1 MIVVPAPTVMVAPG
15 VTVTVVPAA
24 IVTLPESFV
33 ASVHVS
39 VVPFKTPLPLPLP
52 ALPPLPDIASG
63 ALGAAVE
70 QPAPAQKR
78 NAAMHL
84 FAIFGATCIGANLS
98 AGCRK
103 TSTGQW
109 VELPA
114 FCRHDMDPKGARLAT
129 NVLRSEGQGR
139 RVSMGDPRGS
149 AMRLEEFYA

>member
-1 MIVVPAPTVMVAPG
+1 MLPSSYSAFAPLWMSRAVDAPARSTPLSDNVPPLATTIPFQPPPAILAWVGDTLPAARVPTTVIVVPAPTVMVAPG

-52 ALPPLPDIASG
+52 ALPPLPDIASA

-84 FAIFGATCIGANLS
+84 FAIFGAS
-98 AGCRK
+98 S
-103 TSTGQW
+103 ST
-109 VELPA
+109 A
-114 FCRHDMDPKGARLAT
+114 
-129 NVLRSEGQGR
+129 
-139 RVSMGDPRGS
+139 
-149 AMRLEEFYA
+149 